1 MKSPACTQCRWGTG
15 TTKDREVDTDAAK
28 EARARLAAMMAERGK
43 QDEMWLEPKLGTKPS
58 DAGGAQLVLRER
70 QRPERQRPEHKVS
83 TTFYPTSD
91 SGGSK

>member
-1 MKSPACTQCRWGTG
+1 
-15 TTKDREVDTDAAK
+15 
-28 EARARLAAMMAERGK
+28 MMAERGK

-70 QRPERQRPEHKVS
+70 QRPERQRPERQRPEHKVS

-91 SGGSK
+91 SSGSK

>member
-1 MKSPACTQCRWGTG
+1 
-15 TTKDREVDTDAAK
+15 
-28 EARARLAAMMAERGK
+28 MMAERGK

-70 QRPERQRPEHKVS
+70 QRPERQRPEHKAS

-91 SGGSK
+91 SGSK

>member
-43 QDEMWLEPKLGTKPS
+43 QDEMWLEPKLGAKPS

-70 QRPERQRPEHKVS
+70 QRPEHKAS

-91 SGGSK
+91 SSGSK

>member
-43 QDEMWLEPKLGTKPS
+43 QDEMWLEPKLGAKPS
-58 DAGGAQLVLRER
+58 DAGGAQLV
-70 QRPERQRPEHKVS
+70 QSKAS

-91 SGGSK
+91 SSGSK